1 MPLCARRHQ
10 YETAG
15 TRRGQSAFRTTRE
28 EQPNRPT
35 ARPAQAL
42 PFAGLLPTCTSPA
55 SRRRKP
61 LPVERTSQGWDM
73 AWLNPPSPYAKES
86 FSVGDRHWP
95 IRAAARSGLFEFTEG
110 WCNLHRLRRTP
121 GLPHFRATAA
131 WPATAQPQVGRP
143 TTRSQRAACA
153 PHRWR
158 PSIRTSPRSKSGHE
172 PTPFVVAGP
181 LSSVCCTGCEVFV
194 WAEVR

>member
-1 MPLCARRHQ
+1 MRQLARDEGNQHSGPP
-10 YETAG
+10 AK
-15 TRRGQSAFRTTRE
+15 SSRTG
-28 EQPNRPT
+28 RP
-35 ARPAQAL
+35 PAQAL

-61 LPVERTSQGWDM
+61 LPVERTSPRLGHGLAESSFALRQGELLGRRS
-73 AWLNPPSPYAKES
+73 ALAHTSCRPQ
-86 FSVGDRHWP
+86 
-95 IRAAARSGLFEFTEG
+95 RALRVHRGLVQSAPAAPHPR
-110 WCNLHRLRRTP
+110 
-121 GLPHFRATAA
+121 LPHFRATAA
-131 WPATAQPQVGRP
+131 WPATAQPQVARP

-181 LSSVCCTGCEVFV
+181 LSSVCYTGCEVFV